1 MMRTLA
7 LSIVVML
14 TWSADTAWADA
25 RSDAKAHVSFGIM
38 AAQHGL
44 WQEARYRFERA
55 ASIDQTYAEAHNDLA
70 IAYEQLGLVDLAR
83 QAYKKALALNPRDA
97 LIRQNYDLY
106 EELHARDRS
115 DHRQ

>member
-1 MMRTLA
+1 MRTLA
-7 LSIVVML
+7 LLIVLIL
-14 TWSADTAWADA
+14 TWSASTVWADT
-25 RSDAKAHVSFGIM
+25 RSEAKAQVGFGI
-38 AAQHGL
+38 AVAQHGL

-55 ASIDQTYAEAHNDLA
+55 VAIDPTYAEAYNDLA

-83 QAYKKALALNPRDA
+83 QAYEKALALNPRDA

-106 EELHARDRS
+106 KELHARDRS